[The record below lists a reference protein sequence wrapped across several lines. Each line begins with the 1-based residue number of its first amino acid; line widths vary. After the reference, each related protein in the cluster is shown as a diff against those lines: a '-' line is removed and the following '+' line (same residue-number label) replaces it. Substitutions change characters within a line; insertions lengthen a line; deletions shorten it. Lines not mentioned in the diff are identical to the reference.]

1 MEWQVRRKV
10 RSAYRGFQQW
20 VAENPLQLIPFCHTL
35 REYRKTW
42 FKVDLRAS
50 SNVALLAVPQ
60 GMAYAA
66 IAELPILYGII
77 CSAIAAIVAPLFAG
91 SRHTILGPTNA
102 TSLMVFSFFA
112 ASSYTQAEKIG
123 LMPLLVAMVGVIC
136 IIGALLKA
144 ADLVQYISQSV
155 LVGYI
160 TGAAILII
168 FNQAKHLFGVAEI
181 VEPASNFFGMLTELI
196 RANAHYYW
204 QPAVLG
210 FGTLILYLVLLRY
223 LKALPNFAISL
234 AIASLVSAIMA
245 HSSDSWAAAVPTFGS
260 FSTSDLHLRFPD
272 YTDAGFWGDLPSL
285 LGVAVAIAFLA
296 SLENTVMAKSIAS
309 RTGQKAEINQDMMS
323 VGFANIACAF
333 TAAMPA
339 SGSLTRSALNF
350 ESGAKSGVASIIS
363 GIFCLIAVFV
373 FALIIP
379 NPVSFIPK
387 AALAG
392 LVVAVAASLIKSR
405 NIRICLRSTPEDGG
419 VLLVTFFTAL
429 LAPLYMAIFI
439 GVSLSIFLFLR
450 KVSRPHLVEYEI
462 SEQGELRE
470 KGHQTG
476 QETPGISIVHVE
488 GALFFGASE
497 LFQTQVKRLML
508 DPNLKVIILRLKNAH
523 HLDATSVMALRD
535 LIRFVRSQDRHLI
548 ISGAI
553 RDVYKVLKSSGVLRT
568 LQKGC
573 RREEGETN
581 LFFYAPSNPNIST
594 RDALIRAQDLLGTK
608 KAEVKI
614 FFDPSHDTKGKN

>member
-1 MEWQVRRKV
+1 MDWQVRRKV

-20 VAENPLQLIPFCHTL
+20 VAENPLQLIPFRHTF
-35 REYRKTW
+35 RNYRKKW
-42 FKVDLRAS
+42 FKAALRAS

-77 CSAIAAIVAPLFAG
+77 CSAIAAIVAPFFAG

-112 ASSYTQAEKIG
+112 ASSYTQAEKMG

-181 VEPASNFFGMLTELI
+181 VEPASNFFEMFTELI

-210 FGTLILYLVLLRY
+210 LGTLTLYLVLLRY

-245 HSSDSWAAAVPTFGS
+245 HSNDSWAAAVPTFGS

-272 YTDAGFWGDLPSL
+272 YTEAGLWGDLPSL

-350 ESGAKSGVASIIS
+350 ESGARSGVASIIS
-363 GIFCLIAVFV
+363 GIFCLIAIFV

-470 KGHQTG
+470 KGHQSG

-488 GALFFGASE
+488 GSLFFGASE

-548 ISGAI
+548 ISGAT

-608 KAEVKI
+608 KAKVKI
-614 FFDPSHDTKGKN
+614 FFDPSHDTKAKN

>member
-309 RTGQKAEINQDMMS
+309 RTGQKAEIHQDMMS

-548 ISGAI
+548 ISGAT

>member
-1 MEWQVRRKV
+1 MDWQVRRKV

-20 VAENPLQLIPFCHTL
+20 VSENPLQLIPFRHTI
-35 REYRKTW
+35 RKYQKKW
-42 FKVDLRAS
+42 FKADLRAS

-77 CSAIAAIVAPLFAG
+77 CSAIAAIVAPFFAG

-112 ASSYTQAEKIG
+112 ASSYTQAEKMG

-181 VEPASNFFGMLTELI
+181 VEPASNFFEMFTELI

-210 FGTLILYLVLLRY
+210 LGTLTLYLVLLRY

-245 HSSDSWAAAVPTFGS
+245 HSNDSWAAAVMTFGS

-272 YTDAGFWGDLPSL
+272 YTEAGLWGDLPSL

-350 ESGAKSGVASIIS
+350 ESGARSGVASIIS
-363 GIFCLIAVFV
+363 GIFCLIAIFV

-470 KGHQTG
+470 KGHQSG

-488 GALFFGASE
+488 GSLFFGASE

-548 ISGAI
+548 ISGAT

-608 KAEVKI
+608 KAKVKI
-614 FFDPSHDTKGKN
+614 FFDPSHDTKAKN

>member
-1 MEWQVRRKV
+1 MDWQVRRKV

-20 VAENPLQLIPFCHTL
+20 VSENPLQLIPFRHTI
-35 REYRKTW
+35 RKYQKKW
-42 FKVDLRAS
+42 FKADLRAS

-77 CSAIAAIVAPLFAG
+77 CSAIAAIVAPFFAG

-112 ASSYTQAEKIG
+112 ASSYTQAEKMG

-181 VEPASNFFGMLTELI
+181 VEPASNFFEMFTELI

-210 FGTLILYLVLLRY
+210 LGTLTLYLVLLRY

-245 HSSDSWAAAVPTFGS
+245 HSNDSWAAAVPTFGS

-272 YTDAGFWGDLPSL
+272 YTEAGLWGDLPSL

-350 ESGAKSGVASIIS
+350 ESGARSGVASIIS
-363 GIFCLIAVFV
+363 GIFCLIAIFV

-470 KGHQTG
+470 KGHQSG

-488 GALFFGASE
+488 GSLFFGASE

-548 ISGAI
+548 ISGAT

-608 KAEVKI
+608 KAKVKI
-614 FFDPSHDTKGKN
+614 FFDPSHDTKAKN

>member
-20 VAENPLQLIPFCHTL
+20 VAENPLQLIPFRHTL
-35 REYRKTW
+35 RKYRKKW
-42 FKVDLRAS
+42 FKADLRAS

-77 CSAIAAIVAPLFAG
+77 CSAIAAIVAPFFAG

-181 VEPASNFFGMLTELI
+181 VEPASNFFGMFTELI

-204 QPAVLG
+204 QPAALG
-210 FGTLILYLVLLRY
+210 LGTLTLYLVLLRY

-234 AIASLVSAIMA
+234 AIASLVSAVMA

-272 YTDAGFWGDLPSL
+272 YTDAGLWGDLPSL

-363 GIFCLIAVFV
+363 GIFCLIAIFV

-392 LVVAVAASLIKSR
+392 LVVAVATSLIKSR

-535 LIRFVRSQDRHLI
+535 LIRFVRAQDRHLI
-548 ISGAI
+548 ISGAT

-608 KAEVKI
+608 NAEVKI